1 MKRIILFSIIACFIA
16 SCTTKNDPQPFDE
29 TPIVLKQ
36 NMKQKVA
43 QDNEFAFELLKKTI
57 ALSDKS
63 NVFISPLSMSI
74 ALGMAWN
81 GADNETKTEMEETL
95 NMSGMTVDEINEYYR
110 IMQSTLPTVDNKT
123 KLNIANSIWYNT
135 GFPVES
141 DFLKVNTD
149 YFNAEVRELDF
160 AKAWALDTINNWC
173 ARKTN
178 DLIKKPLDQIS
189 ADAVMYLI
197 NAIYFKGTWTKKFD
211 AKGTV
216 ERDFTNEKN
225 VNVKVNMMHQTDTFK
240 YAENDLAEYLDLPY
254 GNKSFSMTVILPK
267 EGKTTDDVLNNLTV
281 DKWNS
286 TLAAMTTQK
295 VEVYLPRFKTQN
307 SFEMKDV
314 LMSMGMKKA
323 FGPEADFSKI
333 SKLQLIIS
341 RVIHS
346 TFCEVNE
353 DGTEAAAV
361 TIIEFEYTSMP
372 THPVFY
378 VNRPF
383 IFVIHEQSTGVIL
396 FAAKMGDVEKY

>member
-1 MKRIILFSIIACFIA
+1 MKKIILFAIITCFIT

-173 ARKTN
+173 ASKTN
-178 DLIKKPLDQIS
+178 NLIKKPLDKIS
-189 ADAVMYLI
+189 PDAVMYLI

-211 AKGTV
+211 VKRTV
-216 ERDFTNEKN
+216 ERNFTNEKN
-225 VNVKVNMMHQTDTFK
+225 QQVAVNMMHLTDTFK
-240 YAENDLAEYLDLPY
+240 YAQDDYAEYLDLPY

-267 EGKTTDDVLNNLTV
+267 TGKTTNDVLNIMTV

-286 TLAAMTTQK
+286 VLSAMEAQK
-295 VEVYLPRFKTQN
+295 VEVFLPRFKTQS

-314 LMSMGMKKA
+314 LMDMGMVSA
-323 FGPEADFSKI
+323 FGEEADFSKI
-333 SKLQLIIS
+333 SNWKLVIS

-361 TIIEFEYTSMP
+361 TIIEFENTSMP
-372 THPVFY
+372 SNPVFY

-383 IFVIHEQSTGVIL
+383 VFLIREQSTGVIL
-396 FAAKMGDVEKY
+396 FAAKMGNIEKY

>member
-1 MKRIILFSIIACFIA
+1 MKKLILFTIIACIIA
-16 SCTTKNDPQPFDE
+16 SCTTKNDPQLIDE
-29 TPIVLKQ
+29 TPLVLKQ
-36 NMKQKVA
+36 NMKQKVT
-43 QDNEFAFELLKKTI
+43 QDNKFAFDLLKTTI
-57 ALSDKS
+57 ANTDKS
-63 NVFISPLSMSI
+63 NVFISPLSVSI

-81 GADNETKTEMEETL
+81 GADSNTKTEMEKTL
-95 NMSGMTVDEINEYYR
+95 NMSGMSVEEINEYYH
-110 IMQSTLPTVDNKT
+110 IMQSTLPTVDSKT
-123 KLNIANSIWYNT
+123 KLNIANSIWYKT
-135 GFPVES
+135 GFPVKS

-149 YFNAEVRELDF
+149 YFDAEVRELDF

-178 DLIKKPLDQIS
+178 NLIKKPLDQIS

-211 AKGTV
+211 TKGTV
-216 ERDFTNEKN
+216 ERGFTNEKN
-225 VNVKVNMMHQTDTFK
+225 ALMKVNMMHQTDTFK

-267 EGKTTDDVLNNLTV
+267 NGKTTADVLNNLTV

-286 TLAAMTTQK
+286 TLADMTTRK

-307 SFEMKDV
+307 TFEMKDV
-314 LMSMGMKKA
+314 LMSMGMKDA
-323 FGPEADFSKI
+323 FSEKADFSKI
-333 SKLQLIIS
+333 SDFNLIIS

-372 THPVFY
+372 THPVFN

-383 IFVIHEQSTGVIL
+383 IFVIRERGTGVIL